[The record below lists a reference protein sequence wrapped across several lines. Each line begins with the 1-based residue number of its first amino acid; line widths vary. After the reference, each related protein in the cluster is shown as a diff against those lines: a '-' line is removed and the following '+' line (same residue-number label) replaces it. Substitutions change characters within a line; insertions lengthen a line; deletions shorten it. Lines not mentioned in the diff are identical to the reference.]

1 MLVESIALVGNLL
14 NKSSLKIIVTGGLGY
29 IGAHVTTLLLEKGH
43 EVVCVDN
50 LSNTRIEVLDGIE
63 AIAGQRPIFESTDIS
78 DTGQVESL
86 FKKHQDTE
94 GIIHFAAL
102 KSVGESV
109 QEPIQYYKNNIGGL
123 LTILDQV
130 TKMAIPL
137 IFSSS
142 CTVYGQASVLPINES
157 APLQTPSS
165 PYGFTKQMGEQIIQ
179 DACKIKDGFNA
190 ILLRYF
196 NPIGA
201 HPSAQIGEFPLGVPQ
216 NLVPFLTQTVIGKH
230 SVLKV
235 FGSDYNTPDGTC
247 IRDYIHVMDL
257 AVAHIDA
264 LDYLLESRHKN
275 SCEVFNVGTGRG
287 VSVLELV
294 AAFEKAT
301 GVKVPYEL
309 SPRREGDTVAAYAEV
324 SKIANELG
332 WKAKFSL
339 EEALA
344 SAWKWEQQIQ
354 EVL

>member
-1 MLVESIALVGNLL
+1 M
-14 NKSSLKIIVTGGLGY
+14 KIIVTGGLGY
-29 IGAHVTTLLLEKGH
+29 IGSHVTTLLLEKGY

-50 LSNTRIEVLDGIE
+50 LCNSRIEVLDGIE
-63 AIAGQRPIFESTDIS
+63 AITGLRPIFENTDIS
-78 DTGQVESL
+78 DAPQVKIL
-86 FKKHQDTE
+86 FEKHQDTD

-109 QEPIQYYKNNIGGL
+109 EEPIKYYRNNIEGL
-123 LTILDQV
+123 LTILEHV
-130 TKMAIPL
+130 TKKAVPL

-142 CTVYGQASVLPINES
+142 CTVYGQASVLPIHEN

-165 PYGFTKQMGEQIIQ
+165 PYGFTKQIGEQIIQ
-179 DACKIKDGFNA
+179 DVCKINDGFDS

-201 HPSAQIGEFPLGVPQ
+201 HPSSHIGEYPLGIPQ

-235 FGSDYNTPDGTC
+235 FGSDYETPDGTC

-257 AVAHIDA
+257 ALAHIDA
-264 LDYLLESRHKN
+264 LNYLLKSKNKN

-287 VSVLELV
+287 VSVLELL

-309 SPRREGDTVAAYAEV
+309 SPRRVGDTVAAYAEV
-324 SKIANELG
+324 SKITKELG
-332 WKAKFSL
+332 WKAKYSL
-339 EEALA
+339 EEALE
-344 SAWKWEQQIQ
+344 SAWKWEQHIQ